1 MTSPNWTSRADI
13 DAPAS
18 EVWAVLADVA
28 QWPSWT
34 PTMTSVEPAEP
45 DSPLA
50 IGAKVRVKQPGQ
62 RVATYV
68 VTALAAGRA
77 FTWQATSPGVVLT
90 ADHAVEEQAGGSSVT
105 LGFSIG
111 GPLGPVLRLLLGKK
125 IQGMIDTEV
134 ASLKRRV
141 EAG

>member
-1 MTSPNWTSRADI
+1 MTSPNWTSQAEI

-34 PTMTSVEPAEP
+34 PTMTSVEP
-45 DSPLA
+45 DGPLA
-50 IGAKVRVKQPGQ
+50 VGSKAKVKQPGQ
-62 RVATYV
+62 RIATYV

-90 ADHAVEEQAGGSSVT
+90 ADHAVEERTGGSAVT

-111 GPLGPVLRLLLGKK
+111 GALGPVLRPLLGKK
-125 IQGMIDTEV
+125 IQGMLDTEV

>member
-1 MTSPNWTSRADI
+1 MTSPNWTTRAEI

-34 PTMTSVEPAEP
+34 PTMTSVSP
-45 DSPLA
+45 DGSLA
-50 IGAKVRVKQPGQ
+50 IGMKAKVKQPGQ

-77 FTWQATSPGVVLT
+77 FTWEARQVGVVLT
-90 ADHAVEEQAGGSSVT
+90 AEHTVEERGDGSAVT
-105 LGFSIG
+105 LGFSVG
-111 GPLGPVLRLLLGKK
+111 GLLGPVLRPLLGGK
-125 IQGMIDTEV
+125 IRGFIDTE
-134 ASLKRRV
+134 AALLKRRV
-141 EAG
+141 EAS

>member
-1 MTSPNWTSRADI
+1 MTSPNWTSRAEI

-34 PTMTSVEPAEP
+34 PTMTSVEP
-45 DSPLA
+45 DGPLT
-50 IGAKVRVKQPGQ
+50 IGSKAKVKQPGQ
-62 RVATYV
+62 RAATYV
-68 VTALAAGRA
+68 VTTLAAGRA

-90 ADHAVEEQAGGSSVT
+90 ADHAVEDRGLGSTAT

-111 GPLGPVLRLLLGKK
+111 GLLGPVLRPLLGRK
-125 IQGMIDTEV
+125 IQGLIDTEV
-134 ASLKRRV
+134 ASLKSRV
-141 EAG
+141 EAAS